1 MSALPISE
9 LFSSAPRSV
18 IKSVQRGVIAFS
30 VSYPSVVEVAISP
43 VDMGKAFLNLLGFGE
58 RGASVGSY
66 LTLGLKN
73 SNTIRGVSTLSLT
86 VSIPWE
92 VVEYY

>member
-30 VSYPSVVEVAISP
+30 ASSPSTVEVAISP
-43 VDMGKAFLNLLGFGE
+43 VDMGKAFLNLLGFAE
-58 RGASVGSY
+58 RGSTVPSY
-66 LTLGLKN
+66 LTLELKN
-73 SNTIRGVSTLSLT
+73 SNTIRGVSTLSLA
-86 VSIPWE
+86 VSMTWE
-92 VVEYY
+92 LVEYY